1 MKKLMKYL
9 KEEEGIVAIEYGLI
23 AAAIAVAISLIVW
36 QIGDQIVV
44 IFESIRDA
52 LFEPVG

>member
-44 IFESIRDA
+44 IFTAIYNA
-52 LFEPVG
+52 LFHPA